1 LSVNDKHGV
10 TVVYIDFSRAFDT
23 VSQRKLIE
31 ARLTSYG
38 IGGNLLNWLRNFLS
52 ERTHQTKIG
61 SAESSIAK
69 LLSGVI
75 QGSGVGP
82 LLFLTY
88 INELID
94 IMESCGVT
102 IKLFAD
108 DAKSTRKLLISE
120 MLKSYSAHLIC

>member
-1 LSVNDKHGV
+1 LV
-10 TVVYIDFSRAFDT
+10 TQLF
-23 VSQRKLIE
+23 
-31 ARLTSYG
+31 
-38 IGGNLLNWLRNFLS
+38 S

-61 SAESSIAK
+61 SAKSSIAK

-75 QGSGVGP
+75 QGSDGGP

-108 DAKSTRKLLISE
+108 VAKIYAEVIDIRDAEKLQRALD
-120 MLKSYSAHLIC
+120 LLVK